1 MKRTISLLLAL
12 VLLLTLC
19 GCGKKD
25 RGAAWQEQYY
35 LGVRYLSDGNY
46 EEAIIAFTAAIEID
60 PKRAETYISLAETY
74 IATDNF
80 DEALAILQK
89 GYDITS
95 DEVILA
101 LLNNYQEPANLT
113 GAEMFTFSDLDTWG
127 YPYGSSMHDL
137 AERGKCT
144 QDDIKKVLH
153 ERSRYA
159 DADDAESVG
168 FGISLSP
175 LTFVDYNG
183 KIMSVCIEN
192 GDPAYGPRGLHI
204 GMSLYDVLA
213 SFYCENKDAIAYARF
228 LDSELLPDQTTFFLY
243 SNFDDTGLSGE
254 DVPCFGCLR
263 LADEEITVQYSIDEL
278 VTMQIGVIGG
288 SVDRIE
294 IMYRTTL

>member
-1 MKRTISLLLAL
+1 MSVLSLCACAREN
-12 VLLLTLC
+12 VGST
-19 GCGKKD
+19 
-25 RGAAWQEQYY
+25 WQEQYD
-35 LGVRYLSDGNY
+35 LGVRYLSEGNY

-60 PKRAETYISLAETY
+60 PKRAETYIAM
-74 IATDNF
+74 DNF

-89 GYDITS
+89 GYDIIG
-95 DEVILA
+95 DEAILA

-144 QDDIKKVLH
+144 QDDIKQVLD

-168 FGISLSP
+168 FGILLSP

-183 KIMSVCIEN
+183 KIMSVYIEN
-192 GDPAYGPRGLHI
+192 GDPSYGPRGLHI

-228 LDSELLPDQTTFFLY
+228 LDSGLLPDQTTGFLY
-243 SNFDDTGLSGE
+243 SNFDDTDLSGE
-254 DVPCFGCLR
+254 DVPCFGCLW
-263 LADEEITVQYSIDEL
+263 LADEEITVL
-278 VTMQIGVIGG
+278 
-288 SVDRIE
+288 
-294 IMYRTTL
+294 